1 MALILFFN
9 GPFMDL
15 SPLPAVVVVAAATV
29 VAVAGSTVHGILQVG
44 K

>member
-15 SPLPAVVVVAAATV
+15 SPFPAVVVAAAPV
-29 VAVAGSTVHGILQVG
+29 VVVVGSTVHGILQVG